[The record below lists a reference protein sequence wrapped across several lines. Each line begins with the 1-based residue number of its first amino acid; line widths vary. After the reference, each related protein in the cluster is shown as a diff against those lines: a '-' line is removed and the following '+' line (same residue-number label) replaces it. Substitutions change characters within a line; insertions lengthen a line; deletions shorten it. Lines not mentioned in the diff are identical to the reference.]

1 MTTPVRRQYLQIKKQ
16 FPETIVFFRLG
27 DFYETF
33 DDDARIVS
41 DVCQIVLTAREMGDG
56 GRIPLAGVPYHAADN
71 YLARLVQAGHK
82 VAIVEQTTTEPIK
95 GLMEREVQRVITPGT
110 VVEPNLLQDKANNY
124 LAAVYLQDGRAGIA
138 HTDITTGEF
147 AVTELD
153 ARDLLMELDRLQPAE
168 VLLLA
173 KNAANAENPL
183 KNLSYPATHVS
194 PLDDESAARILQELY
209 RVASLDGFGLQGLPL
224 AVRAAAGIVRYL
236 QENQRGA
243 LGQLRALR
251 PYATDSFMTLD
262 PPTRRNLELV
272 SSMRGGGAKLSLLG
286 VLDDTRTAMGGRRLK
301 QWLTQPLRD
310 LEQLQ
315 ARLERVDTFYNDNVR
330 RDRVRTLLKQVGD
343 IERLTNRIQ
352 QNIASPRE
360 VRTLGASLAVI
371 PALNA
376 ELTTDDGR
384 PTTHN
389 QPQTS
394 EDLFASLP
402 SASSS
407 ASPSSPPA
415 SSSSSVLRPSSPLDT
430 LAEVSSLISQALVP
444 DPPAN
449 LANGGVIA
457 PGYSAELDSIL
468 NASRNA
474 KDWVAAL
481 EKAERERSGI
491 RTLKV
496 GYNKVFGYYIEIT
509 TPNVPQAPKDYI
521 RKQTLSNAERYITPE
536 LKEYESLILNAEERL
551 VEVETTLFRA
561 LCGEISQYA
570 PRLFALAQRLAELD
584 VYSALAE
591 VAIRQRYVRPELVA
605 ESVIEIRGGR
615 HPVVENRLR
624 DEPFVPNDVTLT
636 PDELVHVITGP
647 NMSGK
652 STFLRQVALIVL
664 MAQIGSFVPAE
675 SARLGIVDRIFT
687 RIGAE
692 DAISAGQSTFMV
704 EMVETANIL
713 HHCTP
718 RSLVVLDEIGRG
730 TSTYDGIAIARA
742 IIEYMHNHP
751 QARAKT
757 LFATH
762 YHELTELESYL
773 PRVKNYN
780 VAVVEQGDHV
790 VFLHKIVPGGADK
803 SYGIHVAQLAGVPRP
818 VVSRAQEIL
827 AELENGAPQRQ
838 QTDAP
843 IQLRLF
849 APDDDLRREIA
860 ALDVMSLSPIEALNK
875 LFELQKKSKR

>member
-1 MTTPVRRQYLQIKKQ
+1 MTPVRRQYLQIKKQ

-33 DDDARIVS
+33 DDDAKIVS
-41 DVCQIVLTAREMGDG
+41 DVCQIVLTGREMGDG
-56 GRIPLAGVPYHAADN
+56 ERVPLAGVPYHAVEN
-71 YLARLVQAGHK
+71 YLARLIQAGHK

-110 VVEPNLLQDKANNY
+110 IVEPNLLQDKANNY
-124 LAAVYLQDGRAGIA
+124 LASVFLLENRAGIA
-138 HTDITTGEF
+138 HADITTGEF
-147 AVTELD
+147 AATEID
-153 ARDLLMELDRLQPAE
+153 ARDVMMELDRLQPAE
-168 VLLLA
+168 ILFLT
-173 KNAANAENPL
+173 
-183 KNLSYPATHVS
+183 KNLQEKFSYPTTHVS
-194 PLDDESAARILQELY
+194 PLDDDSAARILCEQF
-209 RVASLDGFGLQGLPL
+209 RVASLDGFGLQGMLL
-224 AVRAAAGIVRYL
+224 ATRAAAGIVRYL

-251 PYATDSFMTLD
+251 VYATDSFMTLD

-272 SSMRGGGAKLSLLG
+272 SAMRGGGAKLSLLG
-286 VLDDTRTAMGGRRLK
+286 VLDETRTAMGGRLLR
-301 QWLTQPLRD
+301 QWLLQPLRD
-310 LEQLQ
+310 LDALN
-315 ARLERVDTFYNDNVR
+315 ARLEKVDAFFQDNARREHVR
-330 RDRVRTLLKQVGD
+330 GVLKQIGD
-343 IERLTNRIQ
+343 MERLTNRIQ

-360 VRTLGASLAVI
+360 VRTLGVSLEMI
-371 PALNA
+371 PALNR
-376 ELTTDDGR
+376 ELQGMSDA
-384 PTTHN
+384 PML
-389 QPQTS
+389 
-394 EDLFASLP
+394 E
-402 SASSS
+402 
-407 ASPSSPPA
+407 
-415 SSSSSVLRPSSPLDT
+415 PLH
-430 LAEVSSLISQALVP
+430 EVGALISKAIVP

-449 LANGGVIA
+449 LSNGGVIA
-457 PGYSAELDSIL
+457 PNYSAELDSITH
-468 NASRNA
+468 ASRNA

-481 EKAERERSGI
+481 EKTERERTGI
-491 RTLKV
+491 KSLKV

-521 RKQTLSNAERYITPE
+521 RKQTLTNAERFITPE
-536 LKEYESLILNAEERL
+536 LKEYEALILNAEERL
-551 VEVETTLFRA
+551 VELETTLFRA

-570 PRLFALAQRLAELD
+570 SRLLKTAQQIAELD
-584 VYSALAE
+584 VYTALAE
-591 VAIRQRYVRPELVA
+591 VAIRQRYARPELV
-605 ESVIEIRGGR
+605 EQSVIEIRGGR

-624 DEPFVPNDVTLT
+624 DEPFVPNDVTLNA
-636 PDELVHVITGP
+636 DELIHIITGP

-664 MAQIGSFVPAE
+664 MAQIGSFVPADF
-675 SARLGIVDRIFT
+675 ARLGIVDRIFT

-713 HHCTP
+713 HHCSP

-742 IIEYMHNHP
+742 IIEFMHNHP

-762 YHELTELESYL
+762 YHELTELEGYL

-790 VFLHKIVPGGADK
+790 VFLHKIVRGGADK
-803 SYGIHVAQLAGVPRP
+803 SYGIHVAQLAGVPQP
-818 VVSRAQEIL
+818 VVNRANEIL
-827 AELENGAPQRQ
+827 KELETGDWRLE
-838 QTDAP
+838 TGDGRLETP

-849 APDDDLRREIA
+849 SPDDDLRQEIA

-875 LFELQKKSKR
+875 LFELQRKSKS

>member
-56 GRIPLAGVPYHAADN
+56 NRIPLAGVPYHAADN
-71 YLARLVQAGHK
+71 YLAKLIQAGHK
-82 VAIVEQTTTEPIK
+82 VAIVEQTTTEPVN

-124 LAAVYLQDGRAGIA
+124 LAAIFILDGRAGIA
-138 HTDITTGEF
+138 HADITTGEF
-147 AVTELD
+147 AATELD
-153 ARDLLMELDRLQPAE
+153 TRDLLMELDRLQPAE
-168 VLLLA
+168 VLMLGKKTDA
-173 KNAANAENPL
+173 TPKTPV
-183 KNLSYPATHVS
+183 YPTTHVAA
-194 PLDDESAARILQELY
+194 LDDDAATRLLLEQFH
-209 RVASLDGFGLQGLPL
+209 VAALDGFGLQGLNL
-224 AVRAAAGIVRYL
+224 ATRAAAGIVRYL

-243 LGQLRALR
+243 LGQLRLLR
-251 PYATDSFMTLD
+251 VYAADAFMTLD
-262 PPTRRNLELV
+262 TPTRRNLELIT
-272 SSMRGGGAKLSLLG
+272 SMRGAGYKFSLLG
-286 VLDDTRTAMGGRRLK
+286 VLDDTRTAMGGRLLK

-310 LEQLQ
+310 REALT
-315 ARLERVDTFYNDNVR
+315 ARLDRVDAFYQDNAR
-330 RDRVRTLLKQVGD
+330 RDSIRTLLKQIGD
-343 IERLTNRIQ
+343 IERLTNRVQ

-360 VRTLGASLAVI
+360 VRTLGASLEMI
-371 PALNA
+371 PALNV
-376 ELTTDDGR
+376 ELR
-384 PTTHN
+384 AMN
-389 QPQTS
+389 N
-394 EDLFASLP
+394 
-402 SASSS
+402 SAPLLDPIADVS
-407 ASPSSPPA
+407 AF
-415 SSSSSVLRPSSPLDT
+415 
-430 LAEVSSLISQALVP
+430 ISQAIIP
-444 DPPAN
+444 DPPTN
-449 LANGGVIA
+449 LSSGGVIA
-457 PGYSAELDSIL
+457 PNYSTELDSITY
-468 NASRNA
+468 AARNA

-481 EKAERERSGI
+481 ERSERERSGI

-496 GYNKVFGYYIEIT
+496 GYNRVFGYYIEIT
-509 TPNVPQAPKDYI
+509 TANVSQAPKDYI
-521 RKQTLSNAERYITPE
+521 RKQTLTNAERYITPE

-551 VEVETTLFRA
+551 VELETTLFRA

-570 PRLFALAQRLAELD
+570 ARLMKTAQQLAELD

-591 VAIRQRYVRPELVA
+591 VAIRQRYVRPELVD
-605 ESVIEIRGGR
+605 ENVIEIRGSR

-624 DEPFVPNDVTLT
+624 DEPFVPNDVNLSSN
-636 PDELVHVITGP
+636 ELIHIITGP

-652 STFLRQVALIVL
+652 STFLRQVALVAL
-664 MAQIGSFVPAE
+664 MAQVGSFVPAE
-675 SARLGIVDRIFT
+675 RARLGIVDRIFT

-780 VAVVEQGDHV
+780 VAVVEQGDQV

-818 VVSRAQEIL
+818 IVSRAQEIL
-827 AELENGAPQRQ
+827 TELENGAAQREQ
-838 QTDAP
+838 PNAP

-849 APDDDLRREIA
+849 SPDDDLRREIA
-860 ALDVMSLSPIEALNK
+860 ALDVMGLSPIEALNK
-875 LFELQKKSKR
+875 LFELQKKTRR

>member
-16 FPETIVFFRLG
+16 FPETIVLFRLG

-41 DVCQIVLTAREMGDG
+41 DVCQIVLTGREMGDG
-56 GRIPLAGVPYHAADN
+56 ERVPLAGVPYHAVEN
-71 YLARLVQAGHK
+71 YLARLIQAGHK

-95 GLMEREVQRVITPGT
+95 GLMEREVQRVVTPGT

-124 LAAVYLQDGRAGIA
+124 LASIFIFEQRAGIA
-138 HTDITTGEF
+138 HADITTGEF
-147 AVTELD
+147 AATEVD

-168 VLLLA
+168 VLFLT
-173 KNAANAENPL
+173 KNLQGAEFSP
-183 KNLSYPATHVS
+183 KNLSYPTTHVS
-194 PLDDESAARILQELY
+194 PLDDEAATRILLEQF
-209 RVASLDGFGLQGLPL
+209 RVGSLDGFGLQNMPL
-224 AVRAAAGIVRYL
+224 ATRAAAGIVRYL

-251 PYATDSFMTLD
+251 VYATDAFMTLD

-272 SSMRGGGAKLSLLG
+272 SAMRGGGQKLSLLG
-286 VLDDTRTAMGGRRLK
+286 VLDETRTAMGGRLLR
-301 QWLTQPLRD
+301 QWLLQPLRD
-310 LEQLQ
+310 LDALN
-315 ARLERVDTFYNDNVR
+315 ARLENVDAFFHDTAKR
-330 RDRVRTLLKQVGD
+330 ERVRALLKQIGD
-343 IERLTNRIQ
+343 IERLTNRVQ

-360 VRTLGASLAVI
+360 VRTLGASLQAI
-371 PALNA
+371 PQLNEILTADDRRQTA
-376 ELTTDDGR
+376 E
-384 PTTHN
+384 
-389 QPQTS
+389 
-394 EDLFASLP
+394 
-402 SASSS
+402 ASS
-407 ASPSSPPA
+407 AVRRPP
-415 SSSSSVLRPSSPLDT
+415 SVLDALP
-430 LAEVSSLISQALVP
+430 EVSALISHALVS

-457 PGYSAELDSIL
+457 PNYSAELDSITH
-468 NASRNA
+468 AARNA

-481 EKAERERSGI
+481 EKTERERSGI
-491 RTLKV
+491 KSLKV

-509 TPNVPQAPKDYI
+509 TPNLPQVPPEYI
-521 RKQTLSNAERYITPE
+521 RKQTLTNAERFITPE
-536 LKEYESLILNAEERL
+536 LKEYEALILNAEERL
-551 VEVETTLFRA
+551 VELETTLFRA
-561 LCGEISQYA
+561 LCGEIAQYA
-570 PRLFALAQRLAELD
+570 ARLLKTAQAIAELD

-591 VAIRQRYVRPELVA
+591 VAIRQRYARPELVA

-624 DEPFVPNDVTLT
+624 DEPFVPNDVSLNAE
-636 PDELVHVITGP
+636 ELIHVITGP

-713 HHCTP
+713 HHCSP

-742 IIEYMHNHP
+742 IIEFMHNHP
-751 QARAKT
+751 QAHAKT

-762 YHELTELESYL
+762 YHELTELEAYL

-780 VAVVEQGDHV
+780 VAVVEQGEGV
-790 VFLHKIVPGGADK
+790 VFLHKIVRGGADK

-818 VVSRAQEIL
+818 VVNRAQEIL
-827 AELENGAPQRQ
+827 QELENGAARNEQEIL
-838 QTDAP
+838 P

-849 APDDDLRREIA
+849 SPDDDLRNELA
-860 ALDVMSLSPIEALNK
+860 QLDVLSLSPIEALNK
-875 LFELQKKSKR
+875 LFELQKRAKGK

>member
-1 MTTPVRRQYLQIKKQ
+1 MTPVRRQYLQIKKQ
-16 FPETIVFFRLG
+16 YPETIVFFRLG

-33 DDDARIVS
+33 DDDAKLVS

-56 GRIPLAGVPYHAADN
+56 ERVPLAGVPYHAVEN
-71 YLARLVQAGHK
+71 YLARLIQAGHK
-82 VAIVEQTTTEPIK
+82 VAIVEQTTTEPVK
-95 GLMEREVQRVITPGT
+95 GLMEREVQRVVTPGT

-124 LAAVYLQDGRAGIA
+124 LASVFLFDNRAGIA
-138 HTDITTGEF
+138 HADITTGEF
-147 AVTELD
+147 AATEID
-153 ARDLLMELDRLQPAE
+153 ARDALMELDRLQPAE
-168 VLLLA
+168 VLFLT
-173 KNAANAENPL
+173 KNLQGAGFAP
-183 KNLSYPATHVS
+183 KNLSYPTTHIP
-194 PLDDESAARILQELY
+194 PLDDEAAARILLEQFH
-209 RVASLDGFGLQGLPL
+209 VGSLDGFGLQNMTL
-224 AVRAAAGIVRYL
+224 ATRAAAGIVRYL

-251 PYATDSFMTLD
+251 VYATDAFMTLD
-262 PPTRRNLELV
+262 PPTRRNLELT
-272 SSMRGGGAKLSLLG
+272 SAMRGGGQKFSLLG
-286 VLDDTRTAMGGRRLK
+286 VLDDTRTAMGGRLLK
-301 QWLTQPLRD
+301 RWLTQPLRD
-310 LEQLQ
+310 RDALN
-315 ARLERVDTFYNDNVR
+315 ARLDKVDAFFQNTAPRERVR
-330 RDRVRTLLKQVGD
+330 EALKKIGD
-343 IERLTNRIQ
+343 IERLTNRVQ
-352 QNIASPRE
+352 QIIASPRE
-360 VRTLGASLAVI
+360 VRTLGASLEII

-376 ELTTDDGR
+376 ALTEDA
-384 PTTHN
+384 
-389 QPQTS
+389 S
-394 EDLFASLP
+394 E
-402 SASSS
+402 ASSVKRHS
-407 ASPSSPPA
+407 AIDALPEISA
-415 SSSSSVLRPSSPLDT
+415 
-430 LAEVSSLISQALVP
+430 LIAHAIVA

-449 LANGGVIA
+449 LSNGGVIA
-457 PGYSAELDSIL
+457 PNYSAELDSITH
-468 NASRNA
+468 AARNA

-481 EKAERERSGI
+481 EKTERERTGI
-491 RTLKV
+491 KSLKV

-509 TPNVPQAPKDYI
+509 TPNVPQAPPEYI
-521 RKQTLSNAERYITPE
+521 RKQTLTNAERYITPE

-551 VEVETTLFRA
+551 VELETTLFRA

-570 PRLFALAQRLAELD
+570 PRLLKTAQAIAELD

-591 VAIRQRYVRPELVA
+591 VAIRQRYARPELV
-605 ESVIEIRGGR
+605 EENVIEIRGGR

-636 PDELVHVITGP
+636 NDELVHVITGP

-652 STFLRQVALIVL
+652 STFLRQVALIAL

-713 HHCTP
+713 NHCSP

-742 IIEYMHNHP
+742 IIEFMHNHP

-762 YHELTELESYL
+762 YHELTELEGYL

-790 VFLHKIVPGGADK
+790 VFLHKIVRGGADK
-803 SYGIHVAQLAGVPRP
+803 SYGIHVAQLAGVPQP
-818 VVSRAQEIL
+818 IVNRAQEIL
-827 AELENGAPQRQ
+827 KELEHGDARIE
-838 QTDAP
+838 QTSSP

-849 APDDDLRREIA
+849 SADDALRQEIA

-875 LFELQKKSKR
+875 LFELQKKTKTG

>member
-33 DDDARIVS
+33 DDDAKLVS
-41 DVCQIVLTAREMGDG
+41 DVCQIVLTARDMGDSE
-56 GRIPLAGVPYHAADN
+56 RVPLAGVPYHAVEN
-71 YLARLVQAGHK
+71 YLARLIQAGHK
-82 VAIVEQTTTEPIK
+82 VAIVEQTTTEPVK
-95 GLMEREVQRVITPGT
+95 GLMEREVQRVVTPGT

-124 LAAVYLQDGRAGIA
+124 LASVFILEQRAGIA
-138 HTDITTGEF
+138 HADITTGEF
-147 AVTELD
+147 AAAELD
-153 ARDLLMELDRLQPAE
+153 ARDVLMELDRLQPAE
-168 VLLLA
+168 VLFFA
-173 KNAANAENPL
+173 KNLQGAEFAP
-183 KNLSYPATHVS
+183 KNLSYPTTHVS
-194 PLDDESAARILQELY
+194 PLDDEAATRILLEQFH
-209 RVASLDGFGLQGLPL
+209 VGSLDGFGLQNMPL
-224 AVRAAAGIVRYL
+224 ATRAAAGIVRYL

-251 PYATDSFMTLD
+251 VYATDAFMTLD
-262 PPTRRNLELV
+262 PPTRRNLELT
-272 SSMRGGGAKLSLLG
+272 SAMRGGGQKFSLLG
-286 VLDDTRTAMGGRRLK
+286 VLDDTRTAMGGRLLK

-310 LEQLQ
+310 RDALN
-315 ARLERVDTFYNDNVR
+315 ARLDNVDAFFQNMAQRERVR
-330 RDRVRTLLKQVGD
+330 EALKKIGD
-343 IERLTNRIQ
+343 IERLTNRVQ

-360 VRTLGASLAVI
+360 VRTLGASLEII

-376 ELTTDDGR
+376 ALTEGA
-384 PTTHN
+384 
-389 QPQTS
+389 S
-394 EDLFASLP
+394 EAASVKRHSAIDALP
-402 SASSS
+402 EISA
-407 ASPSSPPA
+407 
-415 SSSSSVLRPSSPLDT
+415 
-430 LAEVSSLISQALVP
+430 LIAHAIVA

-449 LANGGVIA
+449 LSNGGVIA
-457 PGYSAELDSIL
+457 PNYSAELDSITY
-468 NASRNA
+468 AARNA

-481 EKAERERSGI
+481 EKTERERTGI
-491 RTLKV
+491 KSLKV

-509 TPNVPQAPKDYI
+509 TPNVPQAPPEYI
-521 RKQTLSNAERYITPE
+521 RKQTLTNAERYITPE

-551 VEVETTLFRA
+551 VELETTLFRA

-570 PRLFALAQRLAELD
+570 PRLLKTAQAIAELD

-591 VAIRQRYVRPELVA
+591 VAIRQRYARPELV
-605 ESVIEIRGGR
+605 EENVIEIRGGR

-636 PDELVHVITGP
+636 NDELVHVITGP

-713 HHCTP
+713 NHCSP

-742 IIEYMHNHP
+742 LIEFMHNHP

-762 YHELTELESYL
+762 YHELTALEGYL

-780 VAVVEQGDHV
+780 VAVVEQGDRV
-790 VFLHKIVPGGADK
+790 VFLHKIVRGGADK
-803 SYGIHVAQLAGVPRP
+803 SYGIHVAQLAGVPQP
-818 VVSRAQEIL
+818 IVNRAQEIL
-827 AELENGAPQRQ
+827 KELENGDARREQTSAPL
-838 QTDAP
+838 
-843 IQLRLF
+843 QLRLF
-849 APDDDLRREIA
+849 SADDALRQEIA

-875 LFELQKKSKR
+875 LFELQKKTKTG

>member
-16 FPETIVFFRLG
+16 YPDVIVFFRLG

-33 DDDARIVS
+33 DGDAKIVS
-41 DVCQIVLTAREMGDG
+41 DVCQIVLTGREMGDG
-56 GRIPLAGVPYHAADN
+56 ERIPLAGVPYHAVDS
-71 YLARLVQAGHK
+71 YLAKLIQAGHK

-110 VVEPNLLQDKANNY
+110 VVEPNLLQDRSNNY
-124 LAAVYLQDGRAGIA
+124 LAAVFIVDGLAGIA
-138 HTDITTGEF
+138 YADITTGEF
-147 AVTELD
+147 AASELD
-153 ARDLLMELDRLQPAE
+153 ARDLAMELDRLQPAE
-168 VLLLA
+168 VLNLT
-173 KNAANAENPL
+173 KNTPIAGSTP
-183 KNLSYPATHVS
+183 KDFTYPTTHVS
-194 PLDDESAARILQELY
+194 PLDDAAAGRILLEQFH
-209 RVASLDGFGLQGLPL
+209 VGSLDGFGLQHMPL
-224 AVRAAAGIVRYL
+224 ATRAAAGIVRYL

-243 LGQLRALR
+243 LGQLRALHV
-251 PYATDSFMTLD
+251 YATDSFMTLD
-262 PPTRRNLELV
+262 APTRRNLELV
-272 SSMRGGGAKLSLLG
+272 ASMRGAGHKFSLLG
-286 VLDDTRTAMGGRRLK
+286 VLDDTRTAMGGRLLK

-310 LEQLQ
+310 RDALNR
-315 ARLERVDTFYNDNVR
+315 RLESVDAFFQDTAR
-330 RDRVRTLLKQVGD
+330 RERVRALLKQVGD
-343 IERLTNRIQ
+343 IERLITRIQ
-352 QNIASPRE
+352 QNIATPAQ
-360 VRTLGASLAVI
+360 VRTLGASLEII
-371 PALNA
+371 PELN
-376 ELTTDDGR
+376 R
-384 PTTHN
+384 
-389 QPQTS
+389 
-394 EDLFASLP
+394 SLP
-402 SASSS
+402 SHFERGAGVEGSQGGG
-407 ASPSSPPA
+407 
-415 SSSSSVLRPSSPLDT
+415 LDSIP
-430 LAEVSSLISQALVP
+430 EVSTLIAQALVS

-449 LANGGVIA
+449 LSNGGVIA
-457 PGYSAELDSIL
+457 PGYSAELDSIT

-491 RTLKV
+491 KTLKV
-496 GYNKVFGYYIEIT
+496 GYNRVFGYYIEIT
-509 TPNVPQAPKDYI
+509 TSNVPQAPPDYI
-521 RKQTLSNAERYITPE
+521 RKQTLANAERYITPE
-536 LKEYESLILNAEERL
+536 LKEYEALILNAEERL
-551 VEVETTLFRA
+551 VELETTLFRA
-561 LCGEISQYA
+561 LCSEISQYA
-570 PRLFALAQRLAELD
+570 ARLIKTAQQLAELD
-584 VYSALAE
+584 VYASLAE
-591 VAIRQRYVRPELVA
+591 VAVRQRFVRPELVE

-624 DEPFVPNDVTLT
+624 DEPFVPNDVTLNA
-636 PDELVHVITGP
+636 DELIHVITGP

-652 STFLRQVALIVL
+652 STFLRQVALVVL

-762 YHELTELESYL
+762 YHELTELETYL

-790 VFLHKIVPGGADK
+790 VFLHKIVRGGADK

-818 VVSRAQEIL
+818 VVNRAQEIL
-827 AELENGAPQRQ
+827 QELE
-838 QTDAP
+838 QTDGRQEKNAAP

-849 APDDDLRREIA
+849 SPDDDLRHELA
-860 ALDVMSLSPIEALNK
+860 ALDVMGLSPIEALNK
-875 LFELQKKSKR
+875 LFELQKKAKK

>member
-1 MTTPVRRQYLQIKKQ
+1 MTTPVRQQYLSIKKQ

-33 DDDARIVS
+33 DDDAKLVS
-41 DVCQIVLTAREMGDG
+41 DVCQIVLTGREMGDG
-56 GRIPLAGVPYHAADN
+56 ERVPLAGVPYHAAEN
-71 YLARLVQAGHK
+71 YLARLIQAGHK
-82 VAIVEQTTTEPIK
+82 VAIVEQTTAEPVK
-95 GLMEREVQRVITPGT
+95 GLMERNVTRVITPGT

-124 LAAVYLQDGRAGIA
+124 LASVFILDGRAGVA
-138 HTDITTGEF
+138 YTDITTGEF
-147 AVTELD
+147 RATELD
-153 ARDLLMELDRLQPAE
+153 ARELTMELDRLQPAE
-168 VLLLA
+168 ILFLTKNRGAELA
-173 KNAANAENPL
+173 PKI
-183 KNLSYPATHVS
+183 LSYPTTHVS
-194 PLDDESAARILQELY
+194 PLDDDAAARILCEQF
-209 RVASLDGFGLQGLPL
+209 RVSALDGFGLQGLLL
-224 AVRAAAGIVRYL
+224 ATRAAAGILRYL

-243 LGQLRALR
+243 LGQLRALQV
-251 PYATDSFMTLD
+251 YATDSFMTLD

-272 SSMRGGGAKLSLLG
+272 SPIRILDGTMRGGGQKLSLLG
-286 VLDDTRTAMGGRRLK
+286 VLDNTRTAMGGRLLK

-310 LEQLQ
+310 RAALN
-315 ARLERVDTFYNDNVR
+315 ARLGNVDAFFQNTAQR
-330 RDRVRTLLKQVGD
+330 ERVRTLLKQIGD
-343 IERLTNRIQ
+343 VERLTNRVQ

-360 VRTLGASLAVI
+360 LQTLGASLEYVGK
-371 PALNA
+371 LNA
-376 ELTTDDGR
+376 ELVVTKQEGR
-384 PTTHN
+384 T
-389 QPQTS
+389 TS
-394 EDLFASLP
+394 EDSSFVLGHSSLDGVP
-402 SASSS
+402 
-407 ASPSSPPA
+407 
-415 SSSSSVLRPSSPLDT
+415 
-430 LAEVSSLISQALVP
+430 EVSALISRALVS

-457 PGYSAELDSIL
+457 PGYSAELDSIT
-468 NASRNA
+468 NAARSA

-481 EKAERERSGI
+481 EKTERERTGI
-491 RTLKV
+491 KSLKV
-496 GYNKVFGYYIEIT
+496 GYNRVFGYYIEVT
-509 TPNVPQAPKDYI
+509 SSNASQAPSDYI
-521 RKQTLSNAERYITPE
+521 RKQTLTNAERFITPE

-551 VEVETTLFRA
+551 VELETTLFRA
-561 LCGEISQYA
+561 LCSEISQYA
-570 PRLFALAQRLAELD
+570 YRILKTAAQIAELD
-584 VYSALAE
+584 VFSALAE
-591 VAIRQRYVRPELVA
+591 VAIRQRYVRPELV
-605 ESVIEIRGGR
+605 EDSIIEIRGGR

-624 DEPFVPNDVTLT
+624 DEPFVPNDVTLNA
-636 PDELVHVITGP
+636 DEWIHVITGP

-762 YHELTELESYL
+762 YHELTELEEYL

-790 VFLHKIVPGGADK
+790 VFLHKIVRGGADK
-803 SYGIHVAQLAGVPRP
+803 SYGIHVAELAGVPRP
-818 VVSRAQEIL
+818 VVNRAQEIL
-827 AELENGAPQRQ
+827 RELENDVPRAQVPQ
-838 QTDAP
+838 AP

-849 APDDDLRREIA
+849 SPDDELRQEISSLDL
-860 ALDVMSLSPIEALNK
+860 MGLSPIEALNK
-875 LFELQKKSKR
+875 LFELQKKSKT

>member
-33 DDDARIVS
+33 DDDAKIVS
-41 DVCQIVLTAREMGDG
+41 EVCQIVLTGREMGDG
-56 GRIPLAGVPYHAADN
+56 ERVPLAGVPYHAADN
-71 YLARLVQAGHK
+71 YLARLIQAGHK

-124 LAAVYLQDGRAGIA
+124 LASVFVFDGRAGIA

-147 AVTELD
+147 AATELD
-153 ARDLLMELDRLQPAE
+153 ARDLTMELERLQPAE
-168 VLLLA
+168 VLVLA
-173 KNAANAENPL
+173 KKSGGPDPL
-183 KNLSYPATHVS
+183 RQLAYPVTHV
-194 PLDDESAARILQELY
+194 PPPDDEAAVRILHEQF
-209 RVASLDGFGLQGLPL
+209 RVTSLDGFGLSGMPL
-224 AVRAAAGIVRYL
+224 ATRAAAGIVRYL

-251 PYATDSFMTLD
+251 VYSSDAFMTLD

-272 SSMRGGGAKLSLLG
+272 APLRILEGTIQRGGSKLSLLG
-286 VLDDTRTAMGGRRLK
+286 VLDETRTAMGGRLLK

-310 LEQLQ
+310 RDALD
-315 ARLERVDTFYNDNVR
+315 ARLDRVDEFFQDTPRREQVR
-330 RDRVRTLLKQVGD
+330 ALLKQVGD
-343 IERLTNRIQ
+343 IERITTRIQ

-360 VRTLGASLAVI
+360 LRTLCAALEI
-371 PALNA
+371 LPQLNA
-376 ELTTDDGR
+376 ALLKQDKR
-384 PTTHN
+384 N
-389 QPQTS
+389 
-394 EDLFASLP
+394 ASNG
-402 SASSS
+402 
-407 ASPSSPPA
+407 SPPQLA
-415 SSSSSVLRPSSPLDT
+415 ERDPVARFDT
-430 LAEVSSLISQALVP
+430 LPDIVALITRALVP

-457 PGYSAELDSIL
+457 PGYSAELDSVTH
-468 NASRNA
+468 AARNA

-481 EKAERERSGI
+481 ERTERERSGI
-491 RTLKV
+491 KSLKV
-496 GYNKVFGYYIEIT
+496 GYNRVFGYYIEIT
-509 TPNVPQAPKDYI
+509 TPNVAQAPSDYI
-521 RKQTLSNAERYITPE
+521 RKQTLTNAERFITPE

-551 VEVETTLFRA
+551 VELESTLFRA

-570 PRLFALAQRLAELD
+570 GRLVRTAQEVAALD

-591 VAIRQRYVRPELVA
+591 VAVRQRYVRPQLV
-605 ESVIEIRGGR
+605 EDGVIEIRGGR

-624 DEPFVPNDVTLT
+624 DDPFVPNDVTLT
-636 PDELVHVITGP
+636 PDELVHIITGP

-675 SARLGIVDRIFT
+675 SARLGVVDRIFT

-692 DAISAGQSTFMV
+692 DAITAGQSTFMV

-713 HHCTP
+713 HHCSP

-780 VAVVEQGDHV
+780 VAVVEQGDSV

-827 AELENGAPQRQ
+827 AELENSAPDRDRAD
-838 QTDAP
+838 TP
-843 IQLRLF
+843 IQLALF
-849 APDDDLRREIA
+849 SPDDDLRREIA
-860 ALDVMSLSPIEALNK
+860 ALDVLSLSPIEALNK
-875 LFELQKKSKR
+875 LFELQKKSKM

>member
-1 MTTPVRRQYLQIKKQ
+1 
-16 FPETIVFFRLG
+16 
-27 DFYETF
+27 
-33 DDDARIVS
+33 
-41 DVCQIVLTAREMGDG
+41 MGDG
-56 GRIPLAGVPYHAADN
+56 ERIPLAGVPYHAVEN

-110 VVEPNLLQDKANNY
+110 IVEPALLQDKANNY
-124 LAAVYLQDGRAGIA
+124 LASVFIQEGRAGIA
-138 HTDITTGEF
+138 HADITTGEF
-147 AVTELD
+147 AATELD

-168 VLLLA
+168 VLFLT
-173 KNAANAENPL
+173 KNTTE
-183 KNLSYPATHVS
+183 KFSYPTTHVS
-194 PLDDESAARILQELY
+194 PLDDEAATRILLEQFH
-209 RVASLDGFGLQGLPL
+209 VGSLDGFGLQGMLL
-224 AVRAAAGIVRYL
+224 ATRAAAGIVRYL

-251 PYATDSFMTLD
+251 VYATDAFMTLD

-272 SSMRGGGAKLSLLG
+272 AAMRGGGQKLSLLG
-286 VLDDTRTAMGGRRLK
+286 VLDETRTAMGGRLLK
-301 QWLTQPLRD
+301 QWLMQPLRD
-310 LEQLQ
+310 RDTLN
-315 ARLERVDTFYNDNVR
+315 ARLDRVDAFFQDTAKRERVR
-330 RDRVRTLLKQVGD
+330 ALLKQIGD
-343 IERLTNRIQ
+343 IERLTNRVQ

-360 VRTLGASLAVI
+360 VRTLGASLEAI
-371 PALNA
+371 PPLSR
-376 ELTTDDGR
+376 ELEGNMGKLDDVR
-384 PTTHN
+384 
-389 QPQTS
+389 
-394 EDLFASLP
+394 
-402 SASSS
+402 
-407 ASPSSPPA
+407 
-415 SSSSSVLRPSSPLDT
+415 
-430 LAEVSSLISQALVP
+430 EVSALISKAIVS

-457 PGYSAELDSIL
+457 PNYSAELDSITH
-468 NASRNA
+468 ASRNA

-481 EKAERERSGI
+481 EKTERERSGI
-491 RTLKV
+491 KSLKV

-521 RKQTLSNAERYITPE
+521 RKQTLTNAERYITPE
-536 LKEYESLILNAEERL
+536 LKEYEALILNAEERL
-551 VEVETTLFRA
+551 VELETTLFRA
-561 LCGEISQYA
+561 WCGEISQYA
-570 PRLFALAQRLAELD
+570 SRLLKTAQQLAELD

-591 VAIRQRYVRPELVA
+591 VAIRHRFVRPDLVE

-636 PDELVHVITGP
+636 LDELVHVITGP

-780 VAVVEQGDHV
+780 VAVVEQGDSV
-790 VFLHKIVPGGADK
+790 VFLHKIVRGGADK

-818 VVSRAQEIL
+818 IVNRAQEIL
-827 AELENGAPQRQ
+827 QELENGAPTREQAS
-838 QTDAP
+838 AP

-849 APDDDLRREIA
+849 SPDDDLRKEIA

-875 LFELQKKSKR
+875 LFELQKRARR